1 MHSEHKP
8 GARKGGADEDG
19 TKDIASLERETQK
32 GSHGEGLTVQLTAR
46 EWSGEGV
53 VGARN
58 IEGLTRVSEDP
69 QLLPSI
75 EERFV

>member
-1 MHSEHKP
+1 MGRIFLLCVSR
-8 GARKGGADEDG
+8 G
-19 TKDIASLERETQK
+19 L
-32 GSHGEGLTVQLTAR
+32 GLTVQLTAR

-53 VGARN
+53 VGTRN